1 MKRYTQRY
9 LLFSYSDYYPGGG
22 LGDVVFAFDKFEELE
37 SWYKV
42 NDHILDGD
50 YIDLFDLERRE
61 VIYMDEDTVLE
72 TVRELL
78 KDDAG

>member
-9 LLFSYSDYYPGGG
+9 LLFSYNDYYPSGG
-22 LGDVVFAFDKFEELE
+22 LRDVVFAFDKFEELE

-78 KDDAG
+78 KDDAD